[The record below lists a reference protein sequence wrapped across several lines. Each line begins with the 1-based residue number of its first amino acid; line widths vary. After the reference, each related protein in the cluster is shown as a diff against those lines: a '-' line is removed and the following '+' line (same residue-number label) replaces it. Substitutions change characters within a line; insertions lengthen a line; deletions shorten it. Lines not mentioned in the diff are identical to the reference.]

1 MQCSVSNTHRNRTF
15 VSNFLKGDDMR
26 KVLAVLAATG
36 SLAVGMSAMATS
48 AQADWYGYDWNN
60 WRVGG
65 DYYQPVGYDYG
76 YGYLNNYAPVAAVS
90 TIGMVAPVQTVQ
102 TVTVRTIRPSRF
114 SARRQVVT
122 RTTVSQLAT
131 APRALYDYAGP
142 APAASVAVPTYNN
155 VAYYGGSYSRPL
167 YDYAGPAPAIASPVM
182 ASPVVQNVGFYGP
195 AQAVAMPV
203 AAPYYRYTYLWDRT
217 LVIDPA
223 TGFVVQTIWR

>member
-1 MQCSVSNTHRNRTF
+1 
-15 VSNFLKGDDMR
+15 MR

-36 SLAVGMSAMATS
+36 SLAIGMAATATT
-48 AQADWYGYDWNN
+48 AQADWYGYNWNDWH
-60 WRVGG
+60 VGG
-65 DYYQPVGYDYG
+65 DYYEPTAYG
-76 YGYLNNYAPVAAVS
+76 YGYLNYGAPVATVS
-90 TIGMVAPVQTVQ
+90 TVGMVAPMQTVQ

-122 RTTVSQLAT
+122 RTTVSQI
-131 APRALYDYAGP
+131 APRTLYDYAGP

-155 VAYYGGSYSRPL
+155 VAYYGAGAGYGRPL
-167 YDYAGPAPAIASPVM
+167 YDYAGPAPAIASPV
-182 ASPVVQNVGFYGP
+182 VQDVGYQGVGFYGP
-195 AQAVAMPV
+195 ARARPLYDMAAPVVQTVAMPV